1 MLKVKKQTDQ
11 NSNMRRNRKQFD
23 KLRGKLK
30 WGDIPLSFQE
40 KLQGAAKG
48 MYNLNDGRYTFHYE
62 VREKRTPDT
71 NFEIHTNNAGHDHHI
86 MTFIYYY
93 EIEGIN
99 TSLNF
104 YERRLGEPSWFL
116 GMRFKEYQKTRQV
129 NIKKGNII
137 SFGGQ
142 AHKPE
147 AKAQEGATDIKRY
160 TLAIFVTGRPPAS
173 PIRRNIGGSKNI
185 KRSPTSPKIRSIR
198 GTKVAPSK
206 TNSPVSPNNIK
217 RSPTRPKSSIRG
229 TRVAP
234 NNNS

>member
-1 MLKVKKQTDQ
+1 MVGVKKQKE
-11 NSNMRRNRKQFD
+11 NPNMRQNLEQFS
-23 KLRGKLK
+23 KSGGKLK
-30 WGDIPLSFQE
+30 WGDIPLSFQK
-40 KLQGAAKG
+40 KLQEAAQG

-62 VREKRTPDT
+62 VRERRTPNT
-71 NFEIHTNNAGHDHHI
+71 NFVLHKNNAGYDDHL

-104 YERRLGEPSWFL
+104 YERRLGKPSWFL
-116 GMRFKEYQKTRQV
+116 GMRFGEYQKTSQV

-147 AKAQEGATDIKRY
+147 AKAQKGATGIKRY

-185 KRSPTSPKIRSIR
+185 KRSPTSPIRRNIGGS
-198 GTKVAPSK
+198 KVAPSK

-217 RSPTRPKSSIRG
+217 RSPTRPKRSIRG

-234 NNNS
+234 NKNI